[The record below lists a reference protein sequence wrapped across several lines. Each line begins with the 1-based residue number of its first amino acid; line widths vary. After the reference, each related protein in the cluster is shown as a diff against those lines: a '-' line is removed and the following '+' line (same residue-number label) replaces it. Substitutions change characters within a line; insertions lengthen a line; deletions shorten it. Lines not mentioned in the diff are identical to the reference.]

1 MGQKNWRN
9 LIWKGYDWKNWIGC
23 MSNAFLWIILKN
35 EWNSNKFDRMNID
48 RCKWQILNA
57 IFILEIEYFW
67 WEFFQKKRSNNH
79 FFIISLDIFALTLE
93 THTILTIH
101 KDKKKFFVAS
111 YDNIYR
117 EYVKRKRKIMKGN
130 YFD

>member
-1 MGQKNWRN
+1 MR
-9 LIWKGYDWKNWIGC
+9 
-23 MSNAFLWIILKN
+23 
-35 EWNSNKFDRMNID
+35 
-48 RCKWQILNA
+48 
-57 IFILEIEYFW
+57 IFPK
-67 WEFFQKKRSNNH
+67 KKRSNNH